1 MIAKIKALF
10 QKLNNLS
17 PAAKA
22 SVWFVISNI
31 ALKGI
36 SFITTPIFTRL
47 MEIQDYGATSVF
59 VSWESVISIFA
70 TLSLSGGVYNVAQTK
85 YEDDI
90 DGYTSSMISLTF
102 VASFLVYTL
111 CIVFNLFFPSVFELS
126 TPFLIFMWIQTFT
139 NAVISFWLMRR
150 RFVYDYKSVIAYT
163 FANSLLS
170 PTLAIVAILLFPD
183 HAAYAKVVGAGV
195 AGIVMGIVLCV
206 IDYKKGKKVYDKKY
220 WGYALKFN
228 LPLIPH
234 YLSSTLLHSSDKLMI
249 NSMIGAAQAG
259 IYGIAHSITG
269 IMSVITQAINYA
281 LIPFTLQ
288 SIKAQ
293 NFKGLKSAISGCVL
307 LVASICICV
316 MLFAREGILIF
327 ATEEYLDAVWF
338 IPPLT
343 MATLFSFITGI
354 IGNILFY
361 YEKTWQMS
369 AITISCAA
377 VNLITNYFGIKYFG
391 YIAAGYTTLACAL
404 IQLILYY
411 FVVKHYEK
419 SLDDI
424 VDIRQFFVIMLVYV
438 AFMVYSL
445 IFMNNLWARIGLIV
459 VILLLIIVFHKKI
472 FKLFQTM
479 LKKDNA
485 ENAEGD
491 ETVDNIEDNIEV
503 TIEKEVVEE
512 DI

>member
-22 SVWFVISNI
+22 SVWFVIANI

-47 MEIQDYGATSVF
+47 LEVEDYGATSVF
-59 VSWESVISIFA
+59 VTWEGVISIFA

-90 DGYTSSMISLTF
+90 EGYTSSMVSLTF
-102 VASFLVYTL
+102 VASLLVYTV
-111 CIVFNLFFPSVFELS
+111 CIIFNLFVPSVFELS

-170 PTLAIVAILLFPD
+170 PTIAIVAILLFPA
-183 HAAYAKVVGAGV
+183 HAAYAKVVGAGL
-195 AGIVMGIVLCV
+195 AGIIMGIVLCV
-206 IDYKKGKKVYDKKY
+206 IDYKKGKKVYDKAY
-220 WGYALKFN
+220 WNYALKFN

-234 YLSSTLLHSSDKLMI
+234 YLSSNLLHSSDKLMI

-269 IMSVITQAINYA
+269 LISLITQAINQA

-293 NFKGLKSAISGCVL
+293 NFKGLKQTITGCVL
-307 LVASICICV
+307 LVAVVCIAV

-327 ATEEYLDAVWF
+327 ATEEYLNAVYF

-343 MATLFSFITGI
+343 MATLFSFIYGI
-354 IGNILFY
+354 VGNIMFY

-369 AITISCAA
+369 VITICCAV
-377 VNLITNYFGIKYFG
+377 VNLVTNYFGIQYFG
-391 YIAAGYTTLACAL
+391 EIAAGYTTLLCSA
-404 IQLILYY
+404 IQMIAYY
-411 FVVKHYEK
+411 FVVRHYEK
-419 SLDDI
+419 NLDEI
-424 VDIRQFFVIMLVYV
+424 VDLRWFLLIMLIYV
-438 AFMVYSL
+438 GFMAYSI
-445 IFMNNLWARIGLIV
+445 IFTHNFWARIGLLA
-459 VILLLIIVFHKKI
+459 VILVLVIVFHKKI
-472 FKLFQTM
+472 IELFQTM

-485 ENAEGD
+485 EEEMEIANEQAEFND
-491 ETVDNIEDNIEV
+491 LEPVETR
-503 TIEKEVVEE
+503 EVVTKE
-512 DI
+512 

>member
-22 SVWFVISNI
+22 SVWFVIANI

-47 MEIQDYGATSVF
+47 LAVEDYGATSVF
-59 VSWESVISIFA
+59 VTWEGVIGIFA

-85 YEDDI
+85 YEEDI
-90 DGYTSSMISLTF
+90 DAYTSSMITLTF
-102 VASFLVYTL
+102 VASLLVYTA
-111 CIVFNLFFPSVFELS
+111 CIVFNLFVPSVFELS

-150 RFVYDYKSVIAYT
+150 RFVYDYKSVITYT

-170 PTLAIVAILLFPD
+170 PIIAIVAILLFPA
-183 HAAYAKVVGAGV
+183 HAAYAKVVGAGL
-195 AGIVMGIVLCV
+195 AGIIMGIVLCV
-206 IDYKKGKKVYDKKY
+206 IDYKKGKKVYDKAY
-220 WGYALKFN
+220 WNYALKFN

-234 YLSSTLLHSSDKLMI
+234 YLSSSLLHSSDKLMI

-269 IMSVITQAINYA
+269 LISLITQAINQA

-293 NFKGLKSAISGCVL
+293 NFKGLKQTITGCVL
-307 LVASICICV
+307 LVAVVCIAV

-327 ATEEYLDAVWF
+327 ATEEYLDAVYF

-343 MATLFSFITGI
+343 MATLFSFIYGI
-354 IGNILFY
+354 VGNIMFY

-369 AITISCAA
+369 VITICCAV
-377 VNLITNYFGIKYFG
+377 VNLVTNYFAIKYFG
-391 YIAAGYTTLACAL
+391 YIAAGYTTLLCSA
-404 IQLILYY
+404 IQMIAYY
-411 FVVKHYEK
+411 FVVRHYEK
-419 SLDDI
+419 KLDEIIDLKYFFMIIAVYFGFMAYSI
-424 VDIRQFFVIMLVYV
+424 VFTHNF
-438 AFMVYSL
+438 
-445 IFMNNLWARIGLIV
+445 WARIGLLA
-459 VILLLIIVFHKKI
+459 VILILVIVFHKKI
-472 FKLFQTM
+472 IELFQTM

-485 ENAEGD
+485 EEKTELVNEQTELND
-491 ETVDNIEDNIEV
+491 LETAA
-503 TIEKEVVEE
+503 TKEVVTKE
-512 DI
+512 

>member
-90 DGYTSSMISLTF
+90 DGYTSSMITLTF
-102 VASFLVYTL
+102 VASLLVYSL

-183 HAAYAKVVGAGV
+183 HAAYAKVVGAGL
-195 AGIVMGIVLCV
+195 AGIIMGIVLCV
-206 IDYKKGKKVYDKKY
+206 IDYKKGKKVYDKAY
-220 WGYALKFN
+220 WNYALKFN

-249 NSMIGAAQAG
+249 NSMVGAAQAG

-269 IMSVITQAINYA
+269 LMSVITQAINYA

-293 NFKGLKSAISGCVL
+293 NFKGLKNAISGCIL
-307 LVASICICV
+307 LVAAVCICV

-343 MATLFSFITGI
+343 MATLFSFVYGI
-354 IGNILFY
+354 VGNIMFY

-369 AITISCAA
+369 VITISCA
-377 VNLITNYFGIKYFG
+377 VFNIISNYVAIRLWG
-391 YIAAGYTTLACAL
+391 YIAAGYTTLLCAAVQM
-404 IQLILYY
+404 IAYY
-411 FVVKHYEK
+411 LVVKKHEK
-419 SLDDI
+419 HLDDI
-424 VDIRQFFVIMLVYV
+424 VDIKQFFAIMLAYV

-459 VILLLIIVFHKKI
+459 VILVLVIVFHKKI
-472 FKLFQTM
+472 IALFTTM
-479 LKKDNA
+479 LKKD
-485 ENAEGD
+485 D
-491 ETVDNIEDNIEV
+491 TVAVDS
-503 TIEKEVVEE
+503 VEQTE
-512 DI
+512 